1 MAPRDR
7 VNLAVVS
14 SRHTS
19 GSGLQQELDARTAPG
34 VLFSHRHGHLKCTAC
49 AHGCV
54 LDEGAHG
61 VCGVRFNAGGVL
73 RVPFGYVA
81 RRYVRSVETN
91 TVFHV
96 RPGASALTF
105 GMFGCDLSCP
115 YCHNHRISQALR
127 APDGSQERPVDIS
140 AEALVAEAL
149 ANGCEV
155 LCSAYNEPMI
165 SAEWAH
171 AVFACA
177 KQHGLVTVLVSDGN
191 STPEALRFMRPVTD
205 VFRVDL
211 KGARDE
217 QYRKLGGRLA
227 PVLQSI
233 ATAKQLGYWV
243 EVVTLV
249 VPGLNADLP
258 ALSELASRL
267 ATIDRDI
274 PWHVNAFVPRYR
286 YVDRAG
292 PDPLFLLSVAGSG
305 YARGLKF
312 VYVSN
317 ALEVQEL
324 SHTRCPS
331 CHEVVVARHD
341 YRTLHCTVTD
351 GRCPKCSAALPGLW
365 AERVAVS

>member
-1 MAPRDR
+1 MTTRAH
-7 VNLAVVS
+7 VNLPVLPVVS
-14 SRHTS
+14 GRQ
-19 GSGLQQELDARTAPG
+19 GSPSPLQRALDERTAPG
-34 VLFSHRHGHLKCTAC
+34 ALFTHRHGHLKCTAC

-105 GMFGCDLSCP
+105 GMYGCDLSCP

-127 APDGSQERPVDIS
+127 APEGPEECPVDIT
-140 AEALVAEAL
+140 ADALVGEAL
-149 ANGCEV
+149 ASGCQV

-165 SAEWAH
+165 TAEWAY
-171 AVFACA
+171 AVFARA
-177 KQHGLVTVLVSDGN
+177 KQRGLVTVLVSDGN

-211 KGARDE
+211 KASSE
-217 QYRKLGGRLA
+217 QQYRQLGGRLA
-227 PVLQSI
+227 PVLESI

-258 ALSELASRL
+258 SLSELASRL
-267 ATIDRDI
+267 AAIDREI

-286 YVDRAG
+286 YVDRVG
-292 PDPLFLLSVAGSG
+292 PDPLFLLSVAGSA
-305 YARGLKF
+305 YARGLLF

-317 ALEVQEL
+317 SLDVQEL

-331 CHEVVVARHD
+331 CHGVVVARHD
-341 YRTLHCTVTD
+341 YRTSSSTLKD
-351 GRCPKCSAALPGLW
+351 GRCPDCETRLPGLW
-365 AERVAVS
+365 GSV